1 MPDPRIPPAD
11 VNRFVR
17 NAFEMESMAG
27 RSRRVLCWV
36 LAAGCSAL
44 VACGGGGSDSSA
56 GNPQPSSSSPTITS
70 FAASPATL
78 SSGQSAQ
85 LAWIVTGATTLA
97 LDQGIGDVTG
107 QTTRTIAPPASTTYT
122 LTAGNGAGSVSA
134 QVRVT
139 VNPFVVNDQ
148 PIGDP
153 NISYVQIELSP
164 DMRFMTWIEDGAGL
178 SGASVAWLC
187 ALDRD
192 NGTLIPANG
201 RGVRIADIRNQGSP
215 QWGQDATGYYS
226 VTIDTDGRF
235 VVARPSLNPD
245 GTAAGAI
252 TRLTTAAN
260 RTRAYPYPSRIAVPG
275 GYLVYL
281 QDDPAVAGRQQLWWL
296 NLASPAT
303 ENQITQGPVASIG
316 QFGLPPY
323 LVNIQ
328 RWFYDTASLA
338 NGIPAV
344 TYGYTPANPGG
355 QQPLTLEQLDFTS
368 GTPPL
373 ASRVMGVSP
382 QVLDP
387 FPFFHQGERYA
398 IGGLNFGPVGIIL
411 RRDATGLFA
420 TEVQR
425 IETTGSALA
434 NPSNFASA
442 EPFFYKGQLYT
453 AYQLNE
459 PGAPGTTNGEI
470 FITGLLGNTT
480 RRMVSDATPSRR
492 ADPEVL
498 IGRDR
503 VWILY
508 YARTGVTSRWTLRR
522 ADTGL

>member
-1 MPDPRIPPAD
+1 MTTLTGLIRYVA
-11 VNRFVR
+11 
-17 NAFEMESMAG
+17 
-27 RSRRVLCWV
+27 
-36 LAAGCSAL
+36 LAAASAAL
-44 VACGGGGSDSSA
+44 VACGGGGSSDS
-56 GNPQPSSSSPTITS
+56 GNPQPPASPPVITS
-70 FAASPATL
+70 FTASPAALT
-78 SSGQSAQ
+78 SGQSTQ
-85 LAWIVTGATTLA
+85 LAWTVTGATTLT

-107 QTTRTIAPPASTTYT
+107 QTTRTVAPTASTTYT
-122 LTAGNGAGSVSA
+122 LTASNGAGSVSA

-139 VNPFVVNDQ
+139 VGPFVVNDQ

-153 NISYVQIELSP
+153 NISYLQIELSP
-164 DMRFMTWIEDGAGL
+164 DMRFMTWIEDGAGPN
-178 SGASVAWLC
+178 GASVAWLC

-215 QWGQDATGYYS
+215 QWGQDATGFYS
-226 VTIDTDGRF
+226 VTIDTEGRF
-235 VVARPSLNPD
+235 VVTRPSLNPD
-245 GTAAGAI
+245 GTAAGSI

-260 RTRAYPYPSRIAVPG
+260 PTRAYPYPSRIAQPG

-296 NLASPAT
+296 NLASPST

-316 QFGLPPY
+316 RFGLPPW

-338 NGIPAV
+338 NGIAAF
-344 TYGYTPANPGG
+344 TYGYTPADPGG
-355 QQPLTLEQLDFTS
+355 LQPLTLEQLDFTS
-368 GTPPL
+368 GTPPV
-373 ASRVMGVSP
+373 ASRVKDISP
-382 QVLDP
+382 QILDP
-387 FPFFHQGERYA
+387 NPFIHQGERFV
-398 IGGLNFGPVGIIL
+398 IGGLNAGPVGIIF
-411 RRDATGLFA
+411 RRDAVGQFE

-425 IETTGSALA
+425 IETTGSTLA

-442 EPFFYKGQLYT
+442 EPFIYKGQLYT

-459 PGAPGTTNGEI
+459 PGAPGTSNGEI
-470 FITGLLGNTT
+470 FIAGLLGNTT
-480 RRMVSDATPSRR
+480 RRMVSDSTPSRR
-492 ADPEVL
+492 ADPEVF

-508 YARTGVTSRWTLRR
+508 YARTGFTSRWTLRR